1 MYNKPQFTQVPNQFI
16 EEELPNLLP
25 SEAIIAL
32 IIARQTT
39 GWHKQTECISIA
51 QFIKKTGIK
60 DNHTIIEGLR
70 SLKEKGIIKITYECP
85 NCKKITNTQQPTCPK
100 CKSSEHQNKYYGL
113 NTDYSQSENLE
124 EPHEV
129 VGKSHKEVVGK
140 SHKGSGK
147 IPQPTDLESLSDNV
161 SQVPKETL
169 KRNSLKEISQ
179 SEKLTNE
186 DPEAD
191 WENFDILE
199 EREIFEKT
207 EPEPEEEKKEE
218 RGFRL
223 IKELESNQKETQG
236 TEGVDKFTAG
246 LLTEIGNPSA
256 FAEEKPGERE
266 DKSTEKEIKELLN
279 SCMSNG
285 WNLKITDNDNKF
297 VKEIMK
303 FPYKDVQAACDDRMT
318 KNQPTIPKLFTK
330 WVLDGLRLGIKAKK
344 LTQLEKEA
352 YLENELE
359 KHYQNGSGDKVLCR
373 DIIEKLY
380 SVILVMGVMYHRY
393 GAVISWCGWKY

>member
-1 MYNKPQFTQVPNQFI
+1 MPKRCPHCS
-16 EEELPNLLP
+16 EE
-25 SEAIIAL
+25 I
-32 IIARQTT
+32 
-39 GWHKQTECISIA
+39 
-51 QFIKKTGIK
+51 
-60 DNHTIIEGLR
+60 DGLR
-70 SLKEKGIIKITYECP
+70 YRTSVVQYGTEYGSCDIDGENEEWNDSSYNDEERVDEILTYECP

-199 EREIFEKT
+199 EREIDNFSEKM
-207 EPEPEEEKKEE
+207 EPEEEKKEE
-218 RGFRL
+218 RDFRT
-223 IKELESNQKETQG
+223 IKEPEPNQ
-236 TEGVDKFTAG
+236 TEAAGLAKFTAG
-246 LLTEIGNPSA
+246 LLAGIGNPSA

-266 DKSTEKEIKELLN
+266 DKSDEKEIKELLN
-279 SCMSNG
+279 SCMATG
-285 WNLKITDNDNKF
+285 WNLQISNNDNEI

-303 FPYKDVQAACDDRMT
+303 FPYKDVEAACDDRLT
-318 KNQPTIPKLFTK
+318 KNRPNIPKVFPK
-330 WVLDGLRLGIKAKK
+330 WVLDGLRSGIKAKK

-359 KHYQNGSGDKVLCR
+359 KHYQNGNGDKVLCR
-373 DIIEKLY
+373 DVIKKLY
-380 SVILVMGVMYHRY
+380 SVISIVGIMEDRYRVVMD
-393 GAVISWCGWKY
+393 WCGWAEAC